1 MSRLF
6 TRRLWAMIVK
16 ETWAILRDPK
26 SRAILVMPPLVQL
39 FVFSFAT
46 TLDVKNVDIGVY
58 DRSHGAAAMDLI
70 QRIDGSPNFRRI
82 VPIRSQAEMREVIE
96 NQTVIAVLVIADD
109 FDRKVA
115 VRSPAEVGIVLDGR
129 RSNAAQIVSGYLSQI
144 VAATGSVPRVNDVA
158 GGTVVTHWFNP
169 SLSFFWFTLPSLIAV
184 IVSVSGVALTSQSI
198 ARERELGTFD
208 QLLVSPLRP
217 REILIGKTIPP
228 MLIGTLN
235 GTLFLIIAPLLFGV
249 PFTGSLL
256 LFFLSLE
263 VYLLALVG
271 LGLFVS
277 AISMTQQQ
285 AFLGSFVLTVPIL
298 LLSGYASPIEN
309 MPDWL
314 QVATYANPAR
324 FFLVIVQGLFL
335 KAMPAAAVFQQ
346 LWPLGLIA
354 LVTLSAA
361 AWLFRARME

>member
-1 MSRLF
+1 
-6 TRRLWAMIVK
+6 
-16 ETWAILRDPK
+16 
-26 SRAILVMPPLVQL
+26 
-39 FVFSFAT
+39 
-46 TLDVKNVDIGVY
+46 
-58 DRSHGAAAMDLI
+58 
-70 QRIDGSPNFRRI
+70 
-82 VPIRSQAEMREVIE
+82 
-96 NQTVIAVLVIADD
+96 
-109 FDRKVA
+109 
-115 VRSPAEVGIVLDGR
+115 
-129 RSNAAQIVSGYLSQI
+129 
-144 VAATGSVPRVNDVA
+144 
-158 GGTVVTHWFNP
+158 
-169 SLSFFWFTLPSLIAV
+169 
-184 IVSVSGVALTSQSI
+184 
-198 ARERELGTFD
+198 
-208 QLLVSPLRP
+208 
-217 REILIGKTIPP
+217 

-354 LVTLSAA
+354 LVTLTAA